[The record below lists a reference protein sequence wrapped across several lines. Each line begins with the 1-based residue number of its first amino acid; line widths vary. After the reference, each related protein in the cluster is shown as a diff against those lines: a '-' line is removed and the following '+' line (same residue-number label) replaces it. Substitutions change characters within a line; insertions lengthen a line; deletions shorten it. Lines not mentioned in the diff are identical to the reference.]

1 MENESEGR
9 KSRAKRKREDCML
22 VLLAA
27 WTSER
32 LNGAQ
37 SIDLSHFFA
46 VK

>member
-1 MENESEGR
+1 MKVKEENRERS
-9 KSRAKRKREDCML
+9 AKEKTACSSFLPR
-22 VLLAA
+22 A

-37 SIDLSHFFA
+37 RIDLSHFFA